1 MDRSEQGNILHSI
14 NDKEQIVFIQNY
26 NFSNRILHHGLV
38 YTCFLTATEKR
49 ES

>member
-1 MDRSEQGNILHSI
+1 MDRSEQGNNLHSI
-14 NDKEQIVFIQNY
+14 NDKELLVFSQNY

-38 YTCFLTATEKR
+38 YRGFLTATEKR